1 MTVATGVSGGAPGAG
16 SSSNAASSNAALPRH
31 ASLLRGPFS
40 RLVWR
45 DAAFVAAGS
54 SWATV
59 FVLPVFF
66 NEPKLWY
73 SLSSI
78 ALVFGLIALP
88 QLLRLATIMQ
98 RSRFGSVLGI
108 ELRTDSGLEAR
119 SAGWRGFLITLRTGD
134 AWRQLGYHFVASPAF
149 AVAGLGMIMLGGAG
163 FVLLLLPLIGLGLP
177 PHSPLRAP
185 GAAPRDV
192 LFCVAGVAAIWLA
205 SWLAGIIAALDGR
218 AAISLLGPDRA
229 VQLEQRVA
237 GLTESR
243 SALVHA
249 VDAERRRI
257 ERDLHDGVQ
266 QRLVSLAINLGM
278 ARSRLD
284 GLPPEAGAVID
295 SAHEEAK
302 AAMAE
307 LRDLVRGLHPAVLD
321 DRGLDAAL
329 SGIAARAPFPV
340 RLSVE
345 VPERAAPAVE
355 AVAYF
360 VVSEALTNIAKH
372 AEATQADVEVV
383 QVHGR
388 LRLRI
393 VDDGVGGA
401 DPARGSGLAG
411 LARRAASVDGTFALA
426 SPAGGPTVI
435 TVELPCVL

>member
-1 MTVATGVSGGAPGAG
+1 MTAATGVRSGAAAAGSAGGAGP
-16 SSSNAASSNAALPRH
+16 SRH
-31 ASLLRGPFS
+31 APLLRGPFS

-54 SWATV
+54 SWAVV
-59 FVLPVFF
+59 FVLALIVDS
-66 NEPKLWY
+66 KLWW
-73 SLSSI
+73 SVSTLAV
-78 ALVFGLIALP
+78 ALGAILLP
-88 QLLRLATIMQ
+88 HLLRFATIMQ
-98 RSRFGSVLGI
+98 RSRFGALLGV
-108 ELRTDSGLEAR
+108 ELRTEGAPDAQPAS
-119 SAGWRGFLITLRTGD
+119 WRAFLVTLRTGD
-134 AWRQLGYHFVASPAF
+134 AWRQLGYHFVAAPAF
-149 AVAGLGMIMLGGAG
+149 AAAGLGMILLGGAG
-163 FVLLLLPLIGLGLP
+163 FVLLLLPAIAPALP
-177 PHSPLRAP
+177 PHSPLRTP
-185 GAAPRDV
+185 GAASRDV
-192 LFCVAGVAAIWLA
+192 LLCAAGVAALWLSA
-205 SWLAGIIAALDGR
+205 WLAGIIAALDER
-218 AAISLLGPDRA
+218 AAMALLGPDRA

-278 ARSRLD
+278 ARSQLD
-284 GLPPEAGAVID
+284 GLPPEAGAVIGA
-295 SAHEEAK
+295 AHEEAK

-372 AEATQADVEVV
+372 AEAAQADVEVV
-383 QVHGR
+383 QTRGR

-411 LARRAASVDGTFALA
+411 LARRAASVDGTFALT
-426 SPAGGPTVI
+426 SPVGGPTVI

>member
-1 MTVATGVSGGAPGAG
+1 MTAAIGAPSRVPAATAG
-16 SSSNAASSNAALPRH
+16 PRH
-31 ASLLRGPFS
+31 APLLRGPFARS
-40 RLVWR
+40 AWR

-54 SWATV
+54 SWAIALMLTAV
-59 FVLPVFF
+59 VDI
-66 NEPKLWY
+66 KLWY
-73 SLSSI
+73 SLLTVAI
-78 ALVFGLIALP
+78 LIGAVLLP

-98 RSRFGSVLGI
+98 RSRFGALLGV
-108 ELRTDSGLEAR
+108 ELRADTGPDPQPPT
-119 SAGWRGFLITLRTGD
+119 WRALLAALRTGD
-134 AWRQLGYHFVASPAF
+134 AWRQLGYHLVAAPVF
-149 AVAGLGMIMLGGAG
+149 ATAGLGMILLGGAG
-163 FVLLLLPLIGLGLP
+163 IVLLLLPAIAPALP
-177 PHSPLRAP
+177 AHSPLRAS
-185 GAAPRDV
+185 AAVPRDV
-192 LFCVAGVAAIWLA
+192 LLCAAGVLALWLA
-205 SWLAGIIAALDGR
+205 AWLAGIIAALDER
-218 AAISLLGPDRA
+218 AAVALLGPDRA
-229 VQLEQRVA
+229 VQLERRVA

-243 SALVHA
+243 SALVQA

-266 QRLVSLAINLGM
+266 QRLVSLAINVGI
-278 ARSRLD
+278 ARSRLTD
-284 GLPPEAGAVID
+284 LPPEARAVIE

-329 SGIAARAPFPV
+329 SGIAARAPLPV
-340 RLSVE
+340 RLRVE
-345 VPERAAPAVE
+345 VPQRAAPAVE

-383 QVHGR
+383 QARGR

-435 TVELPCVL
+435 TVELPCAL

>member
-1 MTVATGVSGGAPGAG
+1 MTAATAT
-16 SSSNAASSNAALPRH
+16 AAPRH
-31 ASLLRGPFS
+31 APLLRGPFARS
-40 RLVWR
+40 AWR
-45 DAAFVAAGS
+45 DAVFVAAGS
-54 SWATV
+54 GWALAL
-59 FVLPVFF
+59 VLPAVVDFR
-66 NEPKLWY
+66 LWY
-73 SLSSI
+73 SI
-78 ALVFGLIALP
+78 ITVALLVGAVLLP

-98 RSRFGSVLGI
+98 RSRFGALLGV
-108 ELRTDSGLEAR
+108 ELRADSGPVAQPPT
-119 SAGWRGFLITLRTGD
+119 WRALLATLRTGD
-134 AWRQLGYHFVASPAF
+134 AWRQLGYHFVAAPAF
-149 AVAGLGMIMLGGAG
+149 AAAGLGMILLGGAG
-163 FVLLLLPLIGLGLP
+163 FALLLIPAIAPALPA
-177 PHSPLRAP
+177 HSPLRAP
-185 GAAPRDV
+185 GAVPRD
-192 LFCVAGVAAIWLA
+192 LLLCTAGVAALWLA
-205 SWLAGIIAALDGR
+205 AWLAGIIAALDER
-218 AAISLLGPDRA
+218 AAVALLGPDRA
-229 VQLEQRVA
+229 VQLERRVA

-243 SALVHA
+243 SALVQA

-266 QRLVSLAINLGM
+266 QRLVSLAINVGI
-278 ARSRLD
+278 ARSRLTD
-284 GLPPEAGAVID
+284 LPPEARAVIE

-329 SGIAARAPFPV
+329 SGIAARAPLPV
-340 RLSVE
+340 RLRVE

-383 QVHGR
+383 QARGR

-393 VDDGVGGA
+393 MDDGVGGA
-401 DPARGSGLAG
+401 DPARGSGLSG

-435 TVELPCVL
+435 TVELPCAL

>member
-1 MTVATGVSGGAPGAG
+1 MTATTGVPSGAAGTGSPGGAGP
-16 SSSNAASSNAALPRH
+16 SRH
-31 ASLLRGPFS
+31 APLLRGPFS

-54 SWATV
+54 SWTVV
-59 FVLPVFF
+59 FVLALIVDS
-66 NEPKLWY
+66 KLWW
-73 SLSSI
+73 SI
-78 ALVFGLIALP
+78 STLALLLGTILLP
-88 QLLRLATIMQ
+88 HLLRLATIMQ
-98 RSRFGSVLGI
+98 RSRFGSLLGV
-108 ELRTDSGLEAR
+108 ELRAEGALDAQQAS
-119 SAGWRGFLITLRTGD
+119 WRGFLVTLRTGD
-134 AWRQLGYHFVASPAF
+134 AWRQLGYHLVAAPAF
-149 AVAGLGMIMLGGAG
+149 GAAGLGMILLGGAG

-177 PHSPLRAP
+177 PHSPLRSP

-192 LFCVAGVAAIWLA
+192 LFCVAGVAALWLSA
-205 SWLAGIIAALDGR
+205 WLAGIIAALDER
-218 AAISLLGPDRA
+218 AAMALLGPDRA

-278 ARSRLD
+278 ARSKLD
-284 GLPPEAGAVID
+284 GLPPEAGAVIGA
-295 SAHEEAK
+295 AHEEAK

-329 SGIAARAPFPV
+329 SGVAARAPFPV

-383 QVHGR
+383 QTRGR

-393 VDDGVGGA
+393 MDDGVGGA
-401 DPARGSGLAG
+401 DPAGGSGLAG
-411 LARRAASVDGTFALA
+411 LARRAASVDGTFALS
-426 SPAGGPTVI
+426 SPVGGPTVI

>member
-1 MTVATGVSGGAPGAG
+1 MTAATGFPAGAPAAG
-16 SSSNAASSNAALPRH
+16 SPSGAAPSRH
-31 ASLLRGPFS
+31 APLLRGPFS

-54 SWATV
+54 CWATV
-59 FVLPVFF
+59 FVLPVFVDW
-66 NEPKLWY
+66 KLWY
-73 SLSSI
+73 SIFTLACVI
-78 ALVFGLIALP
+78 GLVLLP
-88 QLLRLATIMQ
+88 HVLRLATMMQ
-98 RSRFGSVLGI
+98 RSRFGSLLGV
-108 ELRTDSGLEAR
+108 ELRADAGRDAQ
-119 SAGWRGFLITLRTGD
+119 SANWRGFLITLRTGD
-134 AWRQLGYHFVASPAF
+134 AWRQLGYHVVAAPAF
-149 AVAGLGMIMLGGAG
+149 AVAGLAMIMLGGAG

-185 GAAPRDV
+185 GAGPRDA
-192 LFCVAGVAAIWLA
+192 LLCAAGVAALWLSA
-205 SWLAGIIAALDGR
+205 WLAGIIAALDER

-278 ARSRLD
+278 ARSQLD
-284 GLPPEAGAVID
+284 GLPPEAGAAID

-340 RLSVE
+340 RLRVE

-372 AEATQADVEVV
+372 AEATEADVEVV
-383 QVHGR
+383 QTRGR

-411 LARRAASVDGTFALA
+411 LARRAASVDGSFALA
-426 SPAGGPTVI
+426 SPVGGPTVI

>member
-1 MTVATGVSGGAPGAG
+1 MTVATGAPGGAAAAGAPSG
-16 SSSNAASSNAALPRH
+16 SATAPSRH
-31 ASLLRGPFS
+31 APMLRGPFS

-54 SWATV
+54 CWATV
-59 FVLPVFF
+59 FVLPVFVDW
-66 NEPKLWY
+66 KLWY
-73 SLSSI
+73 SIFSLATVI
-78 ALVFGLIALP
+78 GLLLLP
-88 QLLRLATIMQ
+88 RVLRLATIMQ
-98 RSRFGSVLGI
+98 RSRFGSLLGV
-108 ELRTDSGLEAR
+108 ELRTDGGLDAQ
-119 SAGWRGFLITLRTGD
+119 SASWRGFLITLRTGD
-134 AWRQLGYHFVASPAF
+134 AWRQLGYHLVAAPAF
-149 AVAGLGMIMLGGAG
+149 AAAGLGMIMLGGAG
-163 FVLLLLPLIGLGLP
+163 FVLLLLPAIAPALP
-177 PHSPLRAP
+177 LHSPLRAP
-185 GAAPRDV
+185 DAASHDV
-192 LFCVAGVAAIWLA
+192 MLCAAGVAALWLS
-205 SWLAGIIAALDGR
+205 SWLAGIIAALDER

-278 ARSRLD
+278 ARSQLD
-284 GLPPEAGAVID
+284 DLPPAAGAVID

-372 AEATQADVEVV
+372 AEATQADVEVA
-383 QVHGR
+383 QIRGR
-388 LRLRI
+388 LRMRI

-426 SPAGGPTVI
+426 SPVGGPTVI
-435 TVELPCVL
+435 TVELPCAL